1 MVVSDGHAFDAKC
14 VLRLCAR
21 YKINVPADMAETARQ
36 KGVISYV
43 NFVDKLR
50 ERNT

>member
-1 MVVSDGHAFDAKC
+1 

-21 YKINVPADMAETARQ
+21 YKINVPADMAENARQ
-36 KGVISYV
+36 KGTISYV

-50 ERNT
+50 ERNA